1 MKLNRREFIKNS
13 ALTAMGVAFISSN
26 LSANEHLA
34 HTTHMADSASKGKV
48 KFTPSGTKR
57 AVIYFSSNDGFD
69 TLSAACERIYPRDD
83 EFNTPG
89 AIELGVPYFI
99 DRQLASDWG
108 NHTREYMMGPFFE
121 GVPEQGYQSPVK
133 RNEVI
138 KLGLQGLDDK
148 ANELYQKRFVE
159 LEPTKQDEILSL
171 AESSKIELGAIKS
184 SYFFSLLRQI
194 TLAGVY
200 ADPTYGGN
208 DNKNAWRVIEYPGPV
223 MSYLADITSKE
234 FYRAEPISLADMS
247 H

>member
-1 MKLNRREFIKNS
+1 MKLSRREFVKNS
-13 ALTAMGVAFISSN
+13 ALATVGIACIGQSLNAS
-26 LSANEHLA
+26 EHLA
-34 HTTHMADSASKGKV
+34 HGNHMADSASKGKV

-99 DRQLASDWG
+99 DRQLASNWG

-121 GVPEQGYQSPVK
+121 GSYEQGYQSPVK
-133 RNEVI
+133 RNEVF
-138 KLGLQGLDDK
+138 KLGLKALDDK
-148 ANELYQKRFVE
+148 SNELYKKRFIK
-159 LEPTKQDEILSL
+159 LEADKQDEILSL
-171 AESSKIELGAIKS
+171 AESSKIELRAIKS
-184 SYFFSLLRQI
+184 GYFFSLLRQI

-200 ADPTYGGN
+200 ADPVYGGN

-234 FYRAEPISLADMS
+234 FYRDEPISLADMS